1 MNKKVSELLEQLPPD
16 IADAVRPHRGMQ
28 RRECLTC
35 SNVFETSST
44 RRIFCSGKCRQA
56 YHRVKRALERYL
68 REQGSKSADD
78 GGHDDSGPAREP
90 ETPGT

>member
-1 MNKKVSELLEQLPPD
+1 MNKKLEELLEQLPPD
-16 IADAVRPHRGMQ
+16 IAEAVRPKPAIQ

-35 SNVFETSST
+35 DNPFETTSS

-68 REQGSKSADD
+68 REQGKAD
-78 GGHDDSGPAREP
+78 
-90 ETPGT
+90 